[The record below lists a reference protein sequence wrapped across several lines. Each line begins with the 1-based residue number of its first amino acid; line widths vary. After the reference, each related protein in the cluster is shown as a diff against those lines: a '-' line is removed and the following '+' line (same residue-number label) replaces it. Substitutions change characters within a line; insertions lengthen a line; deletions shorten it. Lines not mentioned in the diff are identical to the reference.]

1 MCVGMWSVRECTCMN
16 AECVCVNRVLACVCT
31 FVNVSEYVWMCRQEW
46 KIGYSLIAV
55 KLL

>member
-1 MCVGMWSVRECTCMN
+1 MWSVRECTCMN
-16 AECVCVNRVLACVCT
+16 AECVRVNRVLACVCT